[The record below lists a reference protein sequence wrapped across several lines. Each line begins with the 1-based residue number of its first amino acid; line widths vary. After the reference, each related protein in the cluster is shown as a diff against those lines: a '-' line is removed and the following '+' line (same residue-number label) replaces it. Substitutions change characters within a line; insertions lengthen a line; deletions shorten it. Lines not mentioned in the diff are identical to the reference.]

1 MSSDDEPTVEEIKAA
16 AIEMAIAGTL
26 QAHPFANM
34 FPMLNDA
41 EAAELADSVARLGL
55 LEPIVIFHMQIL
67 DGRNRYKALVD
78 KGVMLALDDCLLWL
92 WCTWPHLPQGL
103 EVLAAWG
110 FTYATGGAWHKKTR
124 HGKTA
129 FGTGYRLRSA
139 CEPFLIGTIG
149 NPKNT
154 RGTRNLVEDLVR
166 EHSRKPDAAY
176 RAAEALMPNVA
187 RLDLFSREERP
198 GWLAWGFEAR
208 KFNATHVIQAGTRT
222 GAPAHAL
229 PTSRPKPPRL
239 PAR

>member
-1 MSSDDEPTVEEIKAA
+1 
-16 AIEMAIAGTL
+16 MALPRGKFGMVMADPPWAFQAWGKNGHNKSAEKHYRTL
-26 QAHPFANM
+26 Q
-34 FPMLNDA
+34 
-41 EAAELADSVARLGL
+41 LADIKQLDVAG
-55 LEPIVIFHMQIL
+55 I
-67 DGRNRYKALVD
+67 
-78 KGVMLALDDCLLWL
+78 ALDDCLLWL

-176 RAAEALMPNVA
+176 RAAETLMPNVA

-229 PTSRPKPPRL
+229 TPRPKPPRL